1 MDVFREYPIGN
12 GRALKFIY
20 SSKEFKTK
28 GGLPASTATT
38 NVYRSNQF
46 EKTTRAIQFQG
57 CSPDEVISGPD
68 FHQSLYCHLLCGF
81 IFSDEVQLIFSTFAH
96 SIVHA
101 FRTLEHIWQDL
112 CKDIREGAVSDRIT
126 VPSIRA
132 AVSKLLRP
140 NPELADAI
148 FDKCSRLSNWYGVIP
163 QLWPNAKYVYGIMTG
178 SMIPYMKKL
187 RHYAGNLPLVSA
199 DYGSSEGWIG
209 ANVSPWL
216 PPESATFAVL
226 PDIGYF
232 EFIPLSGKPEICD
245 DDSTIEYKEA
255 EPLSLTQ
262 VTVGEEYEVVVTSFA
277 GMKIHPLISP
287 YRHVYFTS

>member
-20 SSKEFKTK
+20 RSKEFKTK
-28 GGLPASTATT
+28 GGIPASTATT
-38 NVYRSNQF
+38 NVYWSNQF
-46 EKTTRAIQFQG
+46 KKTTREIHFQSS
-57 CSPDEVISGPD
+57 SPDEVMIGSD
-68 FHQSLYCHLLCGF
+68 FHQSLYCHLLCGL

-96 SIVHA
+96 SIVYA
-101 FRTLEHIWQDL
+101 FQTLEQVWQDL
-112 CKDIREGAVSDRIT
+112 CKDIREGVVSDRIT

-187 RHYAGNLPLVSA
+187 RHYAGDLPLVSA

-209 ANVSPWL
+209 ANVSPRL

-232 EFIPLSGKPEICD
+232 EFIPLSGKLERCD
-245 DDSTIEYKEA
+245 DDTTIEYKEA

-277 GMKIHPLISP
+277 GMKILPLISP
-287 YRHVYFTS
+287 YRLVYFNF